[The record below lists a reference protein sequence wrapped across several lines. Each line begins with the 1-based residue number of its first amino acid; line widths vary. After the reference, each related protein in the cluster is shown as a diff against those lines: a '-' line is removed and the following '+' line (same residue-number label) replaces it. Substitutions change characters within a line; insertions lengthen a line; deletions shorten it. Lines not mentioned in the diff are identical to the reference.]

1 MQDHPLAVEAK
12 FSKLFRDT
20 VHQLSNS
27 YSLSPKLSTES
38 SNPISGL
45 AGLVNLASS
54 ALGNSSLQDDIKPL
68 LDSAQ
73 SPTVASTLP
82 TSSYYES
89 DYFLSLTL
97 FDLAI
102 NAPTMSISKTLLD
115 MSQHRLPLSRHVVS
129 PTSSLHNA
137 ANNKTSVTR
146 IKTLHEMINNYLPLA
161 NVSNY
166 SLQDVLLD
174 VTIPLDGVRAP
185 KVMQYYRR
193 LEEHCRQFYVNEQKS
208 LSIERQMKL
217 TGELFEND
225 PQAKLDLI
233 AYVRNVPNQSKSTSP
248 SSSYT
253 NYFSVFHTYLQNFRT
268 LLEKFP
274 LENLPID
281 VDLSKHSPLSLVH
294 RIVARSSDID
304 LTQLQLMTSKLNIDI
319 SLAVSLN
326 IIRPLFVDKTI
337 STSLSSSSTRRTTLL
352 QQQPID
358 IFFNR
363 QTSQQNP
370 TSHSLT
376 SGSAKR
382 QMRRS
387 TTFLRRLTSRIDEF
401 QNESQ
406 VFSEHPE
413 KFIRTLLTKLLD
425 SIRKLIQESNPS
437 RMTIEQIDKLVV
449 LDDYEEIFNTLPLF
463 TYIDLDQLT
472 TNEER
477 ICFYANL
484 HNFFIIISHIELIRT
499 ASTQIQTAN
508 IFRNDLERLLFLL
521 TTRCDIGQLKQLSLY
536 DIRHY
541 LLKQTIH
548 SEGLKFDID
557 PKGPFHQYAPTLTD
571 VQRIQIG
578 LLLNDCTSTSTPL
591 IILTPELLVEQL
603 QRSTRDLID
612 KCVSIKN
619 NETNNSIQLVLPNV
633 LVVQFDQSKDNLI
646 KFIGEFSSN
655 NQTICTLNENR
666 TMNNEI
672 LPSRDEF
679 SLNFDYQSLTS
690 QSNKVQRRRS
700 SLPTST
706 SNTSLASPIDFLP
719 QSTTLPNHLI
729 DSRTIAFV
737 QEKSPALGQ
746 ILQIYVQ
753 SVVHNQSIEN
763 DQTPLKS
770 YFASLLLSPTLI
782 ESTSSI
788 GDEWF
793 RSIVLNDL
801 TYQHDL
807 LLYLCSLLWNQSKY
821 MEMVQL
827 FDSLLPSFIVHSSYC
842 QILRD
847 LALLNLIKETPKPDY
862 AYNYLR
868 KIHDCHLLV
877 HATLTYLPRFD
888 GPTCLKLLELCLTSC
903 KKSHQDYIPWIQERL
918 NTMYVYKTLCLGALA
933 QFNKCMEKISK
944 DENQLNFSMEDMRIK
959 KTSSKCL
966 TWQRAEEHS
975 QLDPL
980 AVVDMFIY
988 ERQFDM
994 GHQWLNLLTNYVEQ
1008 NLIDRVRMHL
1018 VDEHIHWL
1026 LKEENIGNG
1035 NRIIQV
1041 IESISNPNDQWHL
1054 CADLMNDLSK
1064 DKGVTY
1070 TKSIPFS
1077 RLFIKFRLIQYI
1089 LGHFEENSEYFQG
1102 EYDRSKLCILA
1113 TGLTLFFNCIPFE
1126 QTDSYVQLIG
1136 QPLLIVEQLLMNS
1149 SVDIAKTT
1157 IETLKILIEKYALQ
1171 KHISVQ
1177 QIDQLIEIYTKKSV
1191 QLNVAPPHEETST
1204 AVENK

>member
-1 MQDHPLAVEAK
+1 M
-12 FSKLFRDT
+12 FR
-20 VHQLSNS
+20 
-27 YSLSPKLSTES
+27 
-38 SNPISGL
+38 
-45 AGLVNLASS
+45 
-54 ALGNSSLQDDIKPL
+54 
-68 LDSAQ
+68 
-73 SPTVASTLP
+73 
-82 TSSYYES
+82 
-89 DYFLSLTL
+89 
-97 FDLAI
+97 
-102 NAPTMSISKTLLD
+102 NAP
-115 MSQHRLPLSRHVVS
+115 S
-129 PTSSLHNA
+129 P
-137 ANNKTSVTR
+137 NKTPPS
-146 IKTLHEMINNYLPLA
+146 
-161 NVSNY
+161 
-166 SLQDVLLD
+166 
-174 VTIPLDGVRAP
+174 
-185 KVMQYYRR
+185 
-193 LEEHCRQFYVNEQKS
+193 
-208 LSIERQMKL
+208 
-217 TGELFEND
+217 
-225 PQAKLDLI
+225 
-233 AYVRNVPNQSKSTSP
+233 

-253 NYFSVFHTYLQNFRT
+253 NYFSIFHTYLQNFRT

-274 LENLPID
+274 IENISPD

-337 STSLSSSSTRRTTLL
+337 STTSWSSTRQTTLL
-352 QQQPID
+352 QQQPIE

-363 QTSQQNP
+363 QASQLAQP
-370 TSHSLT
+370 SQSIT
-376 SGSAKR
+376 SGYTRK
-382 QMRRS
+382 QNRRS
-387 TTFLRRLTSRIDEF
+387 TTFLRRLTSKIDEF
-401 QNESQ
+401 QNETQ
-406 VFSEHPE
+406 EFSEHPE
-413 KFIRTLLTKLLD
+413 KFIRTLLTKLID
-425 SIRKLIQESNPS
+425 SIRSKSNKNFPIRS
-437 RMTIEQIDKLVV
+437 ISSIETISDTKSNRMTIEHIQKLIV
-449 LDDYEEIFNTLPLF
+449 LDDYDDMLNTLSLL
-463 TYIDLDQLT
+463 TYIDLDQLK

-477 ICFYANL
+477 ICFYTNFY
-484 HNFFIIISHIELIRT
+484 NFFSILSHIELIRT
-499 ASTQIQTAN
+499 ATTPVQISS
-508 IFRNDLERLLFLL
+508 IFRNEVERLLFLL

-541 LLKQTIH
+541 FLKQNILVD
-548 SEGLKFDID
+548 GLKFDID
-557 PKGPFHQYAPTLTD
+557 PKSPFHHYAPTLTGY
-571 VQRIQIG
+571 QHIQIG
-578 LLLNDCTSTSTPL
+578 LLLNDCTSTSAPFVVL
-591 IILTPELLVEQL
+591 VPETLVEQL

-619 NETNNSIQLVLPNV
+619 NETNNSIQVVLPNT
-633 LVVQFDQSKDNLI
+633 LAIQFDQTEDNLI
-646 KFIGEFSSN
+646 KFIAEFSSN
-655 NQTICTLNENR
+655 NQTAGTLNENR
-666 TMNNEI
+666 TVDKEI

-679 SLNFDYQSLTS
+679 SLNFDYQQLTS
-690 QSNKVQRRRS
+690 QSNKVPGRRNS
-700 SLPTST
+700 SPTSLSP
-706 SNTSLASPIDFLP
+706 SNDALP
-719 QSTTLPNHLI
+719 PSTTLPNHLI
-729 DSRTIAFV
+729 DSRTISFV

-753 SVVHNQSIEN
+753 AVVHNQSIEN

-782 ESTSSI
+782 ESTSSL

-821 MEMVQL
+821 MEIVQL
-827 FDSLLPSFIVHSSYC
+827 FDCLLPSFIVHSSYC

-847 LALLNLIKETPKPDY
+847 LALLHLIKGTPKPDH

-903 KKSHQDYIPWIQERL
+903 KKSHQDYVPWIQERL
-918 NTMYVYKTLCLGALA
+918 NTMYVYKALCLGALA

-944 DENQLNFSMEDMRIK
+944 DESQLNFSMEDMKIK

-994 GHQWLNLLTNYVEQ
+994 GHQWLNLLTNYIEK
-1008 NLIDRVRMHL
+1008 NLIDRVRIRL
-1018 VDEHIHWL
+1018 VEEHIHWL

-1035 NRIIQV
+1035 NRILQV
-1041 IESISNPNDQWHL
+1041 IETIENPDDQWHL
-1054 CADLMNDLSK
+1054 CTELMNDLSK
-1064 DKGVTY
+1064 EKTISH

-1077 RLFIKFRLIQYI
+1077 KLFIKFRLIQYI
-1089 LGHFEENSEYFQG
+1089 LGHFEENSEFFQG
-1102 EYDRSKLCILA
+1102 EYDRSKLCILV
-1113 TGLTLFFNCIPFE
+1113 TGLALFFNYIPLE

-1157 IETLKILIEKYALQ
+1157 IETLKILIEKYGLEKQ
-1171 KHISVQ
+1171 IQVQ
-1177 QIDQLIEIYTKKSV
+1177 QIDQLIEFYTKKSV
-1191 QLNVAPPHEETST
+1191 QLNVAPPHEEVTM
-1204 AVENK
+1204 VENR